1 MIDFLELWF
10 TRGQSG
16 ESLPKRPAKLTPIY
30 SKKRAEIAN
39 FDEPFEDEIRRR
51 PRKKRSSVGD
61 FGLTGIPEP
70 PIKDKDMVKEIPS
83 NPIDFIWDTE
93 NMLPKKDVPD
103 LSDHS
108 KMALGGTVAKLDEN
122 DRITTI
128 GTNNFI

>member
-1 MIDFLELWF
+1 
-10 TRGQSG
+10 
-16 ESLPKRPAKLTPIY
+16 
-30 SKKRAEIAN
+30 
-39 FDEPFEDEIRRR
+39 
-51 PRKKRSSVGD
+51 
-61 FGLTGIPEP
+61 
-70 PIKDKDMVKEIPS
+70 MVKEIPS

-128 GTNNFI
+128 GTKILILKIFRYIFLLI